1 MRKKTALVVIGLVG
15 LFVGVALVAAWL
27 TDVITEDYEVVME
40 DPGPGFPV
48 SDRLAGADDGS
59 TDVGSHAVLVPAT
72 VALPPPLL
80 PGEPAWMATGS
91 AGGPPAP
98 TPTIA
103 DQPTSGGP
111 GATPTTAP
119 TTTADATTSTATT
132 TPSTAGP
139 AVADASPAIGT
150 LWRFLDLCADQP
162 VPQCPAGIGATVLFG
177 GGSAPPPP
185 LAFDIFPDPPQA
197 IRDQVRCD
205 LAWPSGTVLPVLLT
219 SNQPLDVADARLRIR
234 NGAAIDSVLDQ
245 RTMPTEV
252 GWYEQRVLA
261 GALVGT
267 SVGDGVHTCLAF
279 RLDGPAAPTG
289 IDRNGYFEVEVTAY
303 VGSRSHTV
311 TRRFDGHYL
320 AGKPSVR
327 VIPVDGYRATVIVPQ
342 RQNDNVTV
350 TLFTTSQD
358 HGSPGRG
365 ACPTNSQ
372 QKLIGFLTPRNPG
385 VGPPAYPPAQ
395 LADPGYPFDR
405 DYTHYRV
412 WDLYLKSGQD
422 YVLCISWELDG
433 VREHWVMQTPA
444 SYRVYVGGTTL
455 GYNRTVAEG
464 SLLLRIPGIEDC
476 WVANPGQFSA
486 DGRDPFPEILLQHHS
501 GWETWR
507 LPDPTLCNSNGWRLP
522 ETIEIEARLTAP
534 GDTTLY
540 GITRIP
546 LQELLGTCV
555 FRSPSGDPAPVECD
569 GPPVEWRLQKVLC
582 GGPISTGSCGGP
594 DITLGIRLAVRPDIQ
609 NLTTDPRDWSVSQ
622 VAIADFGTAGALT
635 AAPTP
640 RCADVTATWSPT
652 VRTAHGNDETPGTR
666 PGVFGVELLGHYQNQ
681 TDVRDQ
687 LVHLLSLPSWTGRV
701 DEPDPR
707 QRQRRLRE
715 DAQLE
720 LITRYRTGES
730 VYCLAKAFDITR
742 QTVSKILERHDVPR
756 RYRLLADA
764 DIAEASQ
771 LYEQG
776 LSLADIG
783 ERFGISARTVLH
795 AFRKVG
801 FATRPVGTSQ
811 WG

>member
-27 TDVITEDYEVVME
+27 TDVITEDHEVVME

-546 LQELLGTCV
+546 LHELLAKLNELGGKHGIG
-555 FRSPSGDPAPVECD
+555 RLDLVENRYVGMKSRGCY
-569 GPPVEWRLQKVLC
+569 
-582 GGPISTGSCGGP
+582 
-594 DITLGIRLAVRPDIQ
+594 
-609 NLTTDPRDWSVSQ
+609 
-622 VAIADFGTAGALT
+622 
-635 AAPTP
+635 
-640 RCADVTATWSPT
+640 
-652 VRTAHGNDETPGTR
+652 ETPGGTI
-666 PGVFGVELLGHYQNQ
+666 LLKAHRAIESITLDREVAHLKDDLMPRYASMIYNGYWWAPERVSLQALIDQ
-681 TDVRDQ
+681 TQLTVNGWVRLKLYKGNVIVVGRDSKTDSLFDPTIATFEDDAGAYDQ
-687 LVHLLSLPSWTGRV
+687 KDAHGFI
-701 DEPDPR
+701 
-707 QRQRRLRE
+707 RLNALRMRI
-715 DAQLE
+715 A
-720 LITRYRTGES
+720 
-730 VYCLAKAFDITR
+730 ANA
-742 QTVSKILERHDVPR
+742 
-756 RYRLLADA
+756 RLKR
-764 DIAEASQ
+764 
-771 LYEQG
+771 G
-776 LSLADIG
+776 
-783 ERFGISARTVLH
+783 
-795 AFRKVG
+795 
-801 FATRPVGTSQ
+801 
-811 WG
+811 